1 MKDVW
6 GWATVAVVLCVPFVF
21 AAVAYAVGRRQRRA
35 GASPVSSGGLLGFD
49 ELFHPA
55 AHDARIV
62 WEAEQ
67 EIPLPAPTPD
77 RGPGV
82 IEAGGRITI
91 EVAAEFPEER
101 RNPNT

>member
-6 GWATVAVVLCVPFVF
+6 GWATIAIVLSVPVVF
-21 AAVAYAVGRRQRRA
+21 AAVAYAVGRRQRRS
-35 GASPVSSGGLLGFD
+35 GASAMSSGGLLGFD

-67 EIPLPAPTPD
+67 EIPVPAPTPD

-91 EVAAEFPEER
+91 EIARDPKDSR
-101 RNPNT
+101 

>member
-6 GWATVAVVLCVPFVF
+6 GWATIAIVLSVPVVF
-21 AAVAYAVGRRQRRA
+21 AAVAYAVGRRQRRP
-35 GASPVSSGGLLGFD
+35 GASAMSSGGLLGFD
-49 ELFHPA
+49 ELFHPT

-67 EIPLPAPTPD
+67 EIPVPAPTPD

-91 EVAAEFPEER
+91 EIARDPTDPR
-101 RNPNT
+101 